1 MDAIPLSALIWALVV
16 LLALSGFFS
25 GAETAMMACNRYRL
39 QVAAQRGERGP
50 RLAHELLQKT
60 DKLLGVILLFNSLVN
75 SAAATLAGVIT
86 IQWLGEEKW
95 ALGAATLA
103 VTFLILVFSEI
114 SPKVVGASRADMLA
128 PKVAYVLAPL
138 LRVFYPV
145 IWFVNLFVM
154 ALLRVLRLKPRDDA
168 EHRTLSPEELRALVL
183 ESSHF
188 IPASH
193 RSILVNLFD
202 LEGVTMRDVMTPRH
216 AVEAIDM
223 QAPLDDIRQQI
234 ATSYHTRLPVYD
246 GDLNAVL
253 GVLHQRR
260 VVSALS
266 AGELDKE
273 DLRGLLVA
281 PYFIPGGT
289 ALYTQL
295 QYFQEARQRIA
306 LVVDEYGEVEGLV
319 TLEDIIEEIIGKFT
333 TSTPGTRLSLVW
345 NDDGEAIVDGGASL
359 REINRALGL
368 NLPLDGPKTLNGL
381 ILEQLQDIPESGVSC
396 KIAGVPIEVLQ
407 AQNRM
412 VRRARILRPRVAA

>member
-1 MDAIPLSALIWALVV
+1 MDEIPLSALVWALVV

-39 QVAAQRGERGP
+39 NVAARRGERGS

-114 SPKVVGASRADMLA
+114 SPKVVGASRADLLA

-138 LRVFYPV
+138 LKLFYPV
-145 IWFVNLFVM
+145 VWFVNLFVM
-154 ALLRVLRLKPRDDA
+154 GLLRAVRLRPSSGNDERN
-168 EHRTLSPEELRALVL
+168 LSPEELRTLVL

-188 IPASH
+188 IPTSH

-202 LEGVTMRDVMTPRH
+202 LEDVTMRDVMTPRH
-216 AVEAIDM
+216 AIEGIDIE
-223 QAPLDDIRQQI
+223 APLDEIRQQI

-266 AGELDKE
+266 TGELDKE
-273 DLRGLLVA
+273 ELRSLLAA

-295 QYFQEARQRIA
+295 QYFQENRQRIA

-333 TSTPGTRLSLVW
+333 TGAPGRNLSLAW
-345 NDDGEAIVDGGASL
+345 NAEGEAILDGGASL

-412 VRRARILRPRVAA
+412 VRRARIVRPRSAD